1 MKLRKSLSA
10 ALFLST
16 LATALTAQAG
26 VLNGDFNAGL
36 NGWSSLGDVAVSS
49 GAAVLTTASLDA
61 DDTPAANAAF
71 NMSGN
76 AAALIGMPGGL
87 EDFAGLPLGA
97 LDPDP
102 AAGTWAFEGS
112 ALGQTLT
119 VQAGDRLSFDWT
131 FTSNEDPLT
140 GMNDYAFVLIG
151 DVLTVLGDVAGGAT
165 GQHFSYAFSSAGNVK
180 LVFGVVDINDYV
192 GTSRLGIDA
201 VRVEASQSVP
211 EPGTLALGLG
221 GLLVGAA
228 RLRSRQH

>member
-36 NGWSSLGDVAVSS
+36 NGWSSLGDVAVSA

-61 DDTPAANAAF
+61 DDAPAANAAF
-71 NMSGN
+71 NVSGS
-76 AAALIGMPGGL
+76 AAALVGMPGGL

-112 ALGQTLT
+112 ALQQTLT
-119 VQAGDRLSFDWT
+119 VQAGDSLSFDWT
-131 FTSNEDPLT
+131 FASNEDPLT

-228 RLRSRQH
+228 RLRNKQQ

>member
-1 MKLRKSLSA
+1 MKLLKSLSA
-10 ALFLST
+10 ALLLGA
-16 LATALTAQAG
+16 LATAPTARAD

-36 NGWSSLGDVAVSS
+36 SGWSSLGDVAVSG

-61 DDTPAANAAF
+61 DDTPAASGAF
-71 NMSGN
+71 NISGS
-76 AAALIGMPGGL
+76 AAALIGLPGGL
-87 EDFAGLPLGA
+87 EDFAGLSLGA

-112 ALGQTLT
+112 ALRQTLT
-119 VQAGDRLSFDWT
+119 VQAGDSLSFDWT
-131 FTSNEDPLT
+131 FASNEDPLT

-221 GLLVGAA
+221 GLLLGAA
-228 RLRSRQH
+228 RLRNKQH

>member
-36 NGWSSLGDVAVSS
+36 NGWSSLGDVAVSA

-71 NMSGN
+71 NISGS
-76 AAALIGMPGGL
+76 AAALVGLPGGL
-87 EDFAGLPLGA
+87 EDFAGLSLGA

-112 ALGQTLT
+112 ALRQTLT
-119 VQAGDRLSFDWT
+119 VQAGDSLSFDWT
-131 FTSNEDPLT
+131 FASNEDPLT

>member
-36 NGWSSLGDVAVSS
+36 TSWSSLGDVAVSA

-61 DDTPAANAAF
+61 DDAPAANAAF
-71 NMSGN
+71 NISGS
-76 AAALIGMPGGL
+76 AAAPVGTPGGL
-87 EDFAGLPLGA
+87 EDFAGLALGA

-112 ALGQTLT
+112 ALAQTLT
-119 VQAGDRLSFDWT
+119 VQAGDSLSFDWT

-180 LVFGVVDINDYV
+180 LVFGVVDVNDYV

-201 VRVEASQSVP
+201 VRIEASQSVP